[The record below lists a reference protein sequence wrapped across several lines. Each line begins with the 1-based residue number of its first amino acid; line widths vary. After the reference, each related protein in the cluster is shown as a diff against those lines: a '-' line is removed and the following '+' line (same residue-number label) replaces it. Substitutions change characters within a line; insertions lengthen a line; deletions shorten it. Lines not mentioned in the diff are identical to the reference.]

1 MNDENWISRLQKLN
15 PRFWGACVLV
25 LVFLLYVPALNN
37 YLSGDDFEWLN
48 SVYQGWQRPGQI
60 FEKINNFNRPLV
72 KFSYLLNYT
81 LFGTRIFYY
90 NLFTLLLHLTN
101 LWLLF
106 LLTLHLFGRT
116 LPAAL
121 IVLAYGASAYYSEV
135 TLWAAGRPDSIMMLF
150 VLGALLLLT
159 RCASAEKGM
168 SLGKHLLVLLL
179 AAGALSA
186 KESWIILPILAFT
199 LLWLVKKIPLQKVLR
214 HTLGL
219 FVLLGFYFAF
229 FVGLPLLRGHA
240 AFTAYGQ
247 AGLKTM
253 VNKAAFLGYKYL
265 GLGEQYEG
273 VWWQLILLA
282 ALLAAALF
290 GFVRRKNKLAFF
302 GLFWMLLGMGISLPI
317 YYAPARYNYIPLMG
331 FWIMI
336 VSFFTVEYREFVQRH
351 KEKQRIATV
360 LLALPLFFFLAQQAI
375 MLHWEIKDYR
385 LRGRLHEQLA
395 EMYTQIQNKIPP
407 DQPIVFI
414 DLGKR
419 QAVIEMA
426 TAVKGYKK
434 ILFVREKAI
443 WQQVFLSPL
452 ANFLGRPFSHMMIPV
467 EKNALLPALK
477 GKATTLVFTDQGFTV
492 STDMDCQNKLLAY
505 YVQNGELPYKVQV
518 LRIRTMGG
526 KT

>member
-1 MNDENWISRLQKLN
+1 MQKLN
-15 PRFWGACVLV
+15 ARFWGVCVVALI
-25 LVFLLYVPALNN
+25 FLLYVPALNN
-37 YLSGDDFEWLN
+37 YLQGDDFEWLN

-60 FEKINNFNRPLV
+60 LEKINNFNRPLV

-106 LLTLHLFGRT
+106 LLTRHLFGRT

-121 IVLAYGASAYYSEV
+121 MALAYGASAYYSEV

-159 RCASAEKGM
+159 RWASAEKGM
-168 SLGKHLLVLLL
+168 PLGKHMLLL
-179 AAGALSA
+179 LWATGALAA
-186 KESWIILPILAFT
+186 KESWVILPILAFI
-199 LLWLVKKIPLQKVLR
+199 LLWLVKKIPIQMVLR

-219 FVLLGFYFAF
+219 FLILGFYFAF
-229 FVGLPLLRGHA
+229 FIGLPLLRGHA

-265 GLGEQYEG
+265 GLGEQYQG
-273 VWWQLILLA
+273 AWWQIVLLA
-282 ALLAAALF
+282 ALLAAAVF
-290 GFVRRKNKLAFF
+290 AFIRRKNRLAFF
-302 GLFWMLLGMGISLPI
+302 GLFWMLLGVGVSLPV
-317 YYAPARYNYIPLMG
+317 YHAPARYNYIPLIG

-336 VSFFTVEYREFVQRH
+336 ISFFSLEYHKFVQQH
-351 KEKQRIATV
+351 KEKKRIATV
-360 LLALPLFFFLAQQAI
+360 ILGLPLFFFLAQQAI
-375 MLHWEIKDYR
+375 MLHWEIKDYH
-385 LRGRLHEQLA
+385 LRGQLHEQLA
-395 EMYTQIQNKIPP
+395 EMYIQIQDKIPP
-407 DQPIVFI
+407 DQPIVFV

-426 TAVKGYKK
+426 AAVKGYKK

-452 ANFLGRPFSHMMIPV
+452 ANFLGKPFSHMMIPV
-467 EKNALLPALK
+467 EKNELLPALK
-477 GKATTLVFTDQGFTV
+477 GKATLLVFTDQGFAV
-492 STDMDCQNKLLAY
+492 STDMECQKKILAY
-505 YVQNGELPYKVQV
+505 YMQNGVLPYKVQI
-518 LRIRTMGG
+518 LKMQATR
-526 KT
+526 KKA